1 MMSPWPCVSRNV
13 ILSFFLQSGLS
24 APATSFPW
32 ISSALLWCPGDNP
45 GKPACSKAP
54 RVLTHYLR
62 FLGRISHLGMCKWS
76 HLQDCAE
83 RHVNLGTWI
92 CQRRQLKR
100 CRLPSVP
107 PAPRVSGI
115 RPHSRRPC
123 VCSLPLLSPLLTFVV
138 KIWKGCT
145 GIQIVHLPFLCTG
158 AKIQASYYV
167 HNHSKL

>member
-1 MMSPWPCVSRNV
+1 MNMCLQERHLVFLPTKWPFCSSDLFSLALFCSTLMSW
-13 ILSFFLQSGLS
+13 
-24 APATSFPW
+24 W
-32 ISSALLWCPGDNP
+32 HP

-62 FLGRISHLGMCKWS
+62 FLGGLSHLGKWKWS

-100 CRLPSVP
+100 CLLPSVP
-107 PAPRVSGI
+107 PAPRISRI
-115 RPHSRRPC
+115 RPHSHCPC
-123 VCSLPLLSPLLTFVV
+123 VCSLPLLSPLLTWVV

-145 GIQIVHLPFLCTG
+145 GILIIHLTFLCKG
-158 AKIQASYYV
+158 ARTQPSYYV
-167 HNHSKL
+167 PNHSKL

>member
-1 MMSPWPCVSRNV
+1 MTMCLQECHLVFLPTKWPFCSSDL
-13 ILSFFLQSGLS
+13 LSL
-24 APATSFPW
+24 
-32 ISSALLWCPGDNP
+32 ALLCFTLMSWWHP

-62 FLGRISHLGMCKWS
+62 FLGRISHLGKCKWS

-107 PAPRVSGI
+107 PAPRVSRS

-145 GIQIVHLPFLCTG
+145 GIQTVHLPFLRKG
-158 AKIQASYYV
+158 AKIQANYYV